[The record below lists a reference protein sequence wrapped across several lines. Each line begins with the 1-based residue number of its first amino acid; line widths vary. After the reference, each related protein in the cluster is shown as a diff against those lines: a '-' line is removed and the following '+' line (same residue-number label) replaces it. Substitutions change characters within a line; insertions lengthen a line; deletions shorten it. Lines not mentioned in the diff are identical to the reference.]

1 MGDVVELDQL
11 AQFECG
17 VDRSVAEP
25 PARIRLEPVA
35 GLGEIVASAEIGE
48 RFERPFLDETFEVT
62 AAAFERGLTCR
73 KAARAQHCREPCC
86 AERPECSGLVMV
98 PKLTF
103 KLPAIDT
110 VIPTMSG
117 IFSARSF

>member
-17 VDRSVAEP
+17 VDRNVAEP

-35 GLGEIVASAEIGE
+35 GLGEIVASAEIAE
-48 RFERPFLDETFEVT
+48 RFDGPFLHEAFEVT

-73 KAARAQHCREPCC
+73 KAARAQHCREDPLLRRATGMQRLGHG
-86 AERPECSGLVMV
+86 AETAASSIRC
-98 PKLTF
+98 
-103 KLPAIDT
+103 PA
-110 VIPTMSG
+110 
-117 IFSARSF
+117 